1 MPDKSEGFDFDRQL
15 FVRADVPKA
24 RPAQLIAGILF
35 VMLAAAAIGFLAS
48 KLLPHFA
55 VDSSQSNTIDS
66 GDDAALAQVNKRL
79 SDIEERLDRLEVL
92 RRATI
97 ADRKAEPVERAD
109 RAARGVHQAFS
120 TNPKGAQPEDAP
132 VQNQPDGATMQRLAS
147 VQNGVAALE
156 DDEAASRDAWQAAT
170 QKMADMA
177 GQVRSQSDE
186 ALRNQNELNGVL
198 AVTATNAIPF
208 ELNRGASPQIVGPVT
223 LELKS
228 VSAKHQRYTLCVYIQ
243 NSCTE
248 LKDRMLHE
256 VVQFEVSRDSV
267 PFKLVGT
274 KISDDSMTGYLEVP
288 QGQSGH

>member
-15 FVRADVPKA
+15 FARADVPKA

-55 VDSSQSNTIDS
+55 GDPSQSSPIRPGN
-66 GDDAALAQVNKRL
+66 DANLAQVDKRL

-92 RRATI
+92 RRA
-97 ADRKAEPVERAD
+97 AVANRKAEPVERAAP
-109 RAARGVHQAFS
+109 AARGVHQALS
-120 TNPKGAQPEDAP
+120 ANPKGAQPEDAP
-132 VQNQPDGATMQRLAS
+132 VQNQADGATMQRLAS

-198 AVTATNAIPF
+198 AANAMDTIPF
-208 ELNRGASPQIVGPVT
+208 QLSRGGDPQLVGPVT
-223 LELKS
+223 LALKS

-256 VVQFEVSRDSV
+256 IVQFVVSGDSG
-267 PFKLVGT
+267 PFRVIGT
-274 KISDDSMTGYLEVP
+274 KISDDAMTGYLEVP
-288 QGQSGH
+288 QSQSGH